1 MGLLSRSS
9 SSSDDLEKRPK
20 FTKRDSQLSIHTQD
34 YALGIRKSNPYSN
47 IDDLTPTALA
57 EGHQLKKDLKTRHIT
72 MIAIGGALGTGLLIG
87 TTSALATAGPASILI
102 AYSIVGLVVYFV
114 MCCLGEMASFIP
126 LPEGFA
132 GYATRYCDEALGFG
146 VGIAYLCKYLIIA
159 PNQLVAGSLVM
170 QYWLSPAKVNPGVW
184 IAIILVIVILI
195 NLFGVKFFGEFE
207 FWLSSLKVI
216 TVLGLIILLLCI
228 MLGGSPTHDRIGFRY
243 WQDPGAF
250 APYKKIDNKPLAKFV
265 SFWSVMVTAVFAYLG
280 TELVGI
286 TFGEAQNPRH
296 TIKKA
301 IRLTF
306 YRILIFYICS
316 VFLIGC
322 CVAYNDPQLLAAKK
336 STATA
341 SASPFVVAI
350 KNANIDGLPH
360 VINACILIFIFSAT
374 NSDLYIATR
383 NLYGLSANG
392 MLPKIF
398 SKTNKNGVPIYSL
411 AFAASFCLLAFMAC
425 SSSSKEVFNYFVK
438 VVSILG
444 LLTWI
449 SILVTYLYFLKAVKA
464 QGYNRKRDFVYYAP
478 LQPYGAWIAL
488 FICCLIAITKN
499 FTVFI
504 HGFEYKSFITGY
516 IGIPIYL
523 IAIFGWKIIK
533 KTKTVK
539 PEEADL
545 VTYKDVIDAET
556 EEFERLEAEKVAERN
571 GKKDA
576 SWWYD
581 HSIGYVF

>member
-1 MGLLSRSS
+1 M
-9 SSSDDLEKRPK
+9 
-20 FTKRDSQLSIHTQD
+20 
-34 YALGIRKSNPYSN
+34 
-47 IDDLTPTALA
+47 A
-57 EGHQLKKDLKTRHIT
+57 EGHQLKKDLQSRHIT

-87 TTSALATAGPASILI
+87 TTSALSNGGPA
-102 AYSIVGLVVYFV
+102 
-114 MCCLGEMASFIP
+114 
-126 LPEGFA
+126 
-132 GYATRYCDEALGFG
+132 TLGFG
-146 VGIAYLCKYLIIA
+146 VGIAYLCKYLIVS
-159 PNQLVAGSLVM
+159 PNQLVAGALVM
-170 QYWLSPAKVNPGVW
+170 QYWVSPATVNPGVW
-184 IAIILVIVILI
+184 VAIILVIVILI

-243 WQDPGAF
+243 WQEPGAF
-250 APYKKIDNKPLAKFV
+250 AAYSGIDNRPLGKFV
-265 SFWSVMVTAVFAYLG
+265 SFWSVMVTAVFAYSG

-286 TFGEAQNPRH
+286 TFGEAQNPRY

-301 IRLTF
+301 IKLTF
-306 YRILIFYICS
+306 YRIVLFYICS

-350 KNANIDGLPH
+350 KNANIEGLPH

-411 AFAASFCLLAFMAC
+411 GVASLFCCLAFMVC
-425 SSSSKEVFNYFVK
+425 SSSSRKIFTHFVN
-438 VVSILG
+438 VVAILG

-449 SILVTYLYFLKAVKA
+449 SILVTYLHFLKAIKA
-464 QGYNRKRDFVYYAP
+464 QGYDRKRDFVYYAP
-478 LQPYGAWIAL
+478 LQPYGAWISL
-488 FICCLIAITKN
+488 GFCCLIAIIKN
-499 FTVFI
+499 FTAFI
-504 HGFEYKSFITGY
+504 HGFDYKSFITGY

-523 IAIFGWKIIK
+523 IAIVSWKVIK
-533 KTKTVK
+533 KTKRVK

-556 EEFERLEAEKVAERN
+556 EEYERSQREKEMARG

-576 SWWYD
+576 GWWYD
-581 HSIGYVF
+581 HTLGYVF